1 MVGGCD
7 RRCRDDAVIKVI
19 QNTLSIVHQ
28 FGVKHYAIYSIFH
41 EFKSTSVSSSVAEF
55 RNPGNLSDTWRRH
68 WKVVEVELCL
78 SAAAAAAAAVEK
90 SVRRE
95 IYIVNAAV

>member
-7 RRCRDDAVIKVI
+7 RRRRDDAVIEVI
-19 QNTLSIVHQ
+19 QNTSSIVHQ

-55 RNPGNLSDTWRRH
+55 RNPGNLSDTRRRH
-68 WKVVEVELCL
+68 WKVVEIKLCL
-78 SAAAAAAAAVEK
+78 SAAAAVEK

-95 IYIVNAAV
+95 IYIVNATV